1 MNRSHNHCR
10 SVLFAVVLF
19 APALPASAQN
29 VGRGD
34 VSAGW
39 RLLRAMDVGID
50 GGSEGFPAGWYAD
63 VAVNLDDAFAIVGD
77 VAGAYK
83 SIEGTE
89 TALGFTVSSK
99 ADINIHTVLGGLRY
113 SMRQRPRMVPFAQV
127 LFGLA
132 HGSANL
138 EQSVTVAGRTTSRS
152 ESESSNEFAFDI
164 GGGVTFAAT
173 DSIDLRVGASYLR
186 IGADDGS
193 NGIRFSVGAAFPF

>member
-1 MNRSHNHCR
+1 MNRSHNRCR

-63 VAVNLDDAFAIVGD
+63 AAVNLDDAFAIVGD
-77 VAGAYK
+77 LAGAYK

-89 TALGFTVSSK
+89 TALGVTVSSK
-99 ADINIHTVLGGLRY
+99 ADIKIHTVLGGLRY
-113 SMRQRPRMVPFAQV
+113 SMRNRPRLVPFGQV

-138 EQSVTVAGRTTSRS
+138 EQSVTVAGRITSRN

-164 GGGVTFAAT
+164 GGGVTVAAT
-173 DSIDLRVGASYLR
+173 DRFDLRVGASYLR